1 MHSLFF
7 HSANSV
13 NLTSSLLFPNN
24 HKLCSKP
31 RFQSSIKINTPIP
44 KHVPNKKVIILWD
57 LDNKPPR
64 GPPYDAALSLKTLAE
79 RFGDVVSISA
89 YTKRHSFFNLPQWNT
104 NQNPNPNSIPCR
116 VCGHECKSIF
126 DLKIHFKRVHLYQPA
141 GNVVAPRVGFGLGSE
156 LRRAGVFVKVE
167 KVGEKGN
174 AVELWLKR
182 EMMSGEVGWLVLV
195 SDNREFAEMLRKLP
209 WNVVENGKLEGMGLM
224 GKTEG
229 LDDELEGD
237 QDLDYGEYVTEEELY
252 ESANSVNLTS
262 SLLFPNN
269 HKLCS
274 KPRFQSSIKINTP
287 ITKHVPNKKVIIL
300 WDLDN
305 KPPRGP
311 PYDVALSLKTLAER
325 FGDVVSISAY
335 TKRHSFFN
343 LPQWNTNQN
352 PNPNSIPCRVCG
364 HECKS
369 TFDLKIHFKRV
380 HLYQRKKLREKLK
393 SIKLSR
399 SKVWFVRRI
408 HTYNERC

>member
-79 RFGDVVSISA
+79 RFDDVVSISA

-126 DLKIHFKRVHLYQPA
+126 DLKIHFKRVHLYQ
-141 GNVVAPRVGFGLGSE
+141 L
-156 LRRAGVFVKVE
+156 E

-195 SDNREFAEMLRKLP
+195 SDDREFAEMLRKVREVNLNTVVVGDYWDRDLGKNADLWLP
-209 WNVVENGKLEGMGLM
+209 WNVVENGKLKGMGLM

-252 ESANSVNLTS
+252 E
-262 SLLFPNN
+262 
-269 HKLCS
+269 
-274 KPRFQSSIKINTP
+274 RF
-287 ITKHVPNKKVIIL
+287 
-300 WDLDN
+300 
-305 KPPRGP
+305 
-311 PYDVALSLKTLAER
+311 
-325 FGDVVSISAY
+325 
-335 TKRHSFFN
+335 
-343 LPQWNTNQN
+343 
-352 PNPNSIPCRVCG
+352 
-364 HECKS
+364 
-369 TFDLKIHFKRV
+369 
-380 HLYQRKKLREKLK
+380 
-393 SIKLSR
+393 
-399 SKVWFVRRI
+399 
-408 HTYNERC
+408 

>member
-89 YTKRHSFFNLPQWNT
+89 YSKRHSFFNLPQWNT

-116 VCGHECKSIF
+116 VYGHECKSIF
-126 DLKIHFKRVHLYQPA
+126 DLKIHFKRVHMYQ
-141 GNVVAPRVGFGLGSE
+141 RKK
-156 LRRAGVFVKVE
+156 LREKLKSIKLIRSKVWVFVKVV
-167 KVGEKGN
+167 KVGEKVN
-174 AVELWLKR
+174 AAELWLKR

-195 SDNREFAEMLRKLP
+195 SDDREFAKMLRKVRKVNLKTVVVGDYWDRDLGKNIDLRLP

-252 ESANSVNLTS
+252 E
-262 SLLFPNN
+262 
-269 HKLCS
+269 
-274 KPRFQSSIKINTP
+274 RF
-287 ITKHVPNKKVIIL
+287 
-300 WDLDN
+300 
-305 KPPRGP
+305 
-311 PYDVALSLKTLAER
+311 
-325 FGDVVSISAY
+325 
-335 TKRHSFFN
+335 
-343 LPQWNTNQN
+343 
-352 PNPNSIPCRVCG
+352 
-364 HECKS
+364 
-369 TFDLKIHFKRV
+369 
-380 HLYQRKKLREKLK
+380 
-393 SIKLSR
+393 
-399 SKVWFVRRI
+399 
-408 HTYNERC
+408 

>member
-195 SDNREFAEMLRKLP
+195 SDDREFAEMLRKVREVNLKTVVVGDYWDRDLGKNADLWLP
-209 WNVVENGKLEGMGLM
+209 WNVVENGKLKEMGLM
-224 GKTEG
+224 GKTKG

-252 ESANSVNLTS
+252 E
-262 SLLFPNN
+262 
-269 HKLCS
+269 
-274 KPRFQSSIKINTP
+274 RF
-287 ITKHVPNKKVIIL
+287 
-300 WDLDN
+300 
-305 KPPRGP
+305 
-311 PYDVALSLKTLAER
+311 
-325 FGDVVSISAY
+325 
-335 TKRHSFFN
+335 
-343 LPQWNTNQN
+343 
-352 PNPNSIPCRVCG
+352 
-364 HECKS
+364 
-369 TFDLKIHFKRV
+369 
-380 HLYQRKKLREKLK
+380 
-393 SIKLSR
+393 
-399 SKVWFVRRI
+399 
-408 HTYNERC
+408 

>member
-7 HSANSV
+7 HSVNSV

-126 DLKIHFKRVHLYQPA
+126 DLKIHFKRVHLYQLA

-167 KVGEKGN
+167 KVDEKGN

-195 SDNREFAEMLRKLP
+195 SDDREFAEMLRK
-209 WNVVENGKLEGMGLM
+209 VRE
-224 GKTEG
+224 
-229 LDDELEGD
+229 
-237 QDLDYGEYVTEEELY
+237 
-252 ESANSVNLTS
+252 VNLKT
-262 SLLFPNN
+262 
-269 HKLCS
+269 
-274 KPRFQSSIKINTP
+274 
-287 ITKHVPNKKVIIL
+287 VVVGDY
-300 WDLDN
+300 WD
-305 KPPRGP
+305 R
-311 PYDVALSLKTLAER
+311 
-325 FGDVVSISAY
+325 
-335 TKRHSFFN
+335 
-343 LPQWNTNQN
+343 
-352 PNPNSIPCRVCG
+352 
-364 HECKS
+364 
-369 TFDLKIHFKRV
+369 DLGKNAD
-380 HLYQRKKLREKLK
+380 L
-393 SIKLSR
+393 
-399 SKVWFVRRI
+399 
-408 HTYNERC
+408 

>member
-89 YTKRHSFFNLPQWNT
+89 YSKRHSFFNLPQWNT

-116 VCGHECKSIF
+116 VYGHECKSIF
-126 DLKIHFKRVHLYQPA
+126 DLKIHFKRVHMYQ
-141 GNVVAPRVGFGLGSE
+141 RKK
-156 LRRAGVFVKVE
+156 LREKLKSIKLSRSKVWVFVKVV

-174 AVELWLKR
+174 AAELWLKR

-195 SDNREFAEMLRKLP
+195 SDDREFAKMLRKVRKVNLKTVVVGDYWDRDLGKNVDLWLP
-209 WNVVENGKLEGMGLM
+209 WNVVENGKLEGMSLM

-252 ESANSVNLTS
+252 E
-262 SLLFPNN
+262 
-269 HKLCS
+269 
-274 KPRFQSSIKINTP
+274 RF
-287 ITKHVPNKKVIIL
+287 
-300 WDLDN
+300 
-305 KPPRGP
+305 
-311 PYDVALSLKTLAER
+311 
-325 FGDVVSISAY
+325 
-335 TKRHSFFN
+335 
-343 LPQWNTNQN
+343 
-352 PNPNSIPCRVCG
+352 
-364 HECKS
+364 
-369 TFDLKIHFKRV
+369 
-380 HLYQRKKLREKLK
+380 
-393 SIKLSR
+393 
-399 SKVWFVRRI
+399 
-408 HTYNERC
+408 

>member
-24 HKLCSKP
+24 RKLCSKP

-57 LDNKPPR
+57 LNNKPPR

-89 YTKRHSFFNLPQWNT
+89 YSKRHSFFNLPQWNT

-116 VCGHECKSIF
+116 VYGHECKSIF
-126 DLKIHFKRVHLYQPA
+126 DLKIHSKRVHMYQ
-141 GNVVAPRVGFGLGSE
+141 RKK
-156 LRRAGVFVKVE
+156 LREKLKSIKLSRSKVWVFVKVV

-174 AVELWLKR
+174 VAELWLKR

-195 SDNREFAEMLRKLP
+195 SDDREFAKMLRKVRKVNLKTVVVGDYWDRDLGKNVDLWLP

-237 QDLDYGEYVTEEELY
+237 QDLDYGEYVTEKELY
-252 ESANSVNLTS
+252 E
-262 SLLFPNN
+262 
-269 HKLCS
+269 
-274 KPRFQSSIKINTP
+274 RF
-287 ITKHVPNKKVIIL
+287 
-300 WDLDN
+300 
-305 KPPRGP
+305 
-311 PYDVALSLKTLAER
+311 
-325 FGDVVSISAY
+325 
-335 TKRHSFFN
+335 
-343 LPQWNTNQN
+343 
-352 PNPNSIPCRVCG
+352 
-364 HECKS
+364 
-369 TFDLKIHFKRV
+369 
-380 HLYQRKKLREKLK
+380 
-393 SIKLSR
+393 
-399 SKVWFVRRI
+399 
-408 HTYNERC
+408 

>member
-44 KHVPNKKVIILWD
+44 
-57 LDNKPPR
+57 
-64 GPPYDAALSLKTLAE
+64 
-79 RFGDVVSISA
+79 
-89 YTKRHSFFNLPQWNT
+89 
-104 NQNPNPNSIPCR
+104 
-116 VCGHECKSIF
+116 
-126 DLKIHFKRVHLYQPA
+126 
-141 GNVVAPRVGFGLGSE
+141 
-156 LRRAGVFVKVE
+156 
-167 KVGEKGN
+167 
-174 AVELWLKR
+174 
-182 EMMSGEVGWLVLV
+182 
-195 SDNREFAEMLRKLP
+195 
-209 WNVVENGKLEGMGLM
+209 
-224 GKTEG
+224 
-229 LDDELEGD
+229 
-237 QDLDYGEYVTEEELY
+237 
-252 ESANSVNLTS
+252 
-262 SLLFPNN
+262 
-269 HKLCS
+269 
-274 KPRFQSSIKINTP
+274 
-287 ITKHVPNKKVIIL
+287 KHVPNKKVIIL

-408 HTYNERC
+408 HTYNEVAGNIVAPRVGFGLGSGLRHAGVFVKVVKVEMLRKVREVNLKTVVVGDYWDRDLGKNADLWLPWNVVENGKLGGMGLMGRTEGSDDELEGDQDLDYGEYVTEEELYERF

>member
-126 DLKIHFKRVHLYQPA
+126 DLKIHFKRVHLYQRKKLREKLKSIKLSRSKVWFVRRIHTYNEAA

-156 LRRAGVFVKVE
+156 LRRAGVFVKVV

-174 AVELWLKR
+174 AADLWLER

-195 SDNREFAEMLRKLP
+195 SDDREFADMLRKVREVNLKTVVVGDYWDRDLGKNADLWLP

-252 ESANSVNLTS
+252 E
-262 SLLFPNN
+262 
-269 HKLCS
+269 
-274 KPRFQSSIKINTP
+274 RF
-287 ITKHVPNKKVIIL
+287 
-300 WDLDN
+300 
-305 KPPRGP
+305 
-311 PYDVALSLKTLAER
+311 
-325 FGDVVSISAY
+325 
-335 TKRHSFFN
+335 
-343 LPQWNTNQN
+343 
-352 PNPNSIPCRVCG
+352 
-364 HECKS
+364 
-369 TFDLKIHFKRV
+369 
-380 HLYQRKKLREKLK
+380 
-393 SIKLSR
+393 
-399 SKVWFVRRI
+399 
-408 HTYNERC
+408 